1 MSPTEITR
9 IAGSIMGVSVDAI
22 RQKTRKRRTDRIV
35 FARFAAISLCK
46 AKTDATLTSIASYFG
61 LKNHATV
68 INAYKSCENMR
79 ATNRVYREL
88 YGIIE
93 RNLSKS
99 DLERLQLTEFIPFVY
114 TLENP
119 GDEQNN

>member
-9 IAGSIMGVSVDAI
+9 IAGSIMGVSEASI
-22 RQKTRKRRTDRIV
+22 RQKNRKSRADRVV

-46 AKTDATLTSIASYFG
+46 AKTNATLYSLASFFG

-68 INAYKSCENMR
+68 INAERSCANMM
-79 ATNRVYREL
+79 ATNRVFREL
-88 YGIIE
+88 YSIIE
-93 RNLSKS
+93 RNLNKS